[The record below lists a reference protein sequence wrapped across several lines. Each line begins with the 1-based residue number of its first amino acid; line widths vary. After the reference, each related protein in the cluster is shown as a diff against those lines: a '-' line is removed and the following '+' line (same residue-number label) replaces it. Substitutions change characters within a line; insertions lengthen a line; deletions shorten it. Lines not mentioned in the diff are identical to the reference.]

1 MLTELNIKRF
11 VIATLLTV
19 ACVSPSGQLVAS
31 EVVGSRHSN
40 QSVWVSPGF
49 YSIHFERSA
58 GLRDANPGFGLQLE
72 INPEWGLTGGRFAN
86 SNDRYSNYIGGIY
99 TPWSWGR
106 LRIGGVIAAFDGYPN
121 MRNGGWFASVIPTIG
136 LYGDR
141 LALNVGLIPKLKD
154 RVQGAISFQIM
165 LRVY

>member
-1 MLTELNIKRF
+1 MTELNIKKC
-11 VIATLLTV
+11 VVALLV
-19 ACVSPSGQLVAS
+19 PICMLHSGPLEAS
-31 EVVGSRHSN
+31 ETVSNRHSS

-49 YSIHFERSA
+49 YSVHFDRNA
-58 GLRDANPGFGLQLE
+58 RLRDANPGFGLQWQS
-72 INPEWGLTGGRFAN
+72 NPEWSLTGGRFAN

-106 LRIGGVIAAFDGYPN
+106 VRIGGVIAAFDGYPN
-121 MRNGGWFASVIPTIG
+121 MRNGGWFASLIPTIG

-141 LALNVGLIPKLKD
+141 LALNVGIIPELKD

>member
-1 MLTELNIKRF
+1 LTELNIKKCGVALLV
-11 VIATLLTV
+11 VICMLH
-19 ACVSPSGQLVAS
+19 SGPLEAS
-31 EVVGSRHSN
+31 EPVGSIHSS
-40 QSVWVSPGF
+40 QSIWISPGF
-49 YSIHFERSA
+49 YSVHFDRNA
-58 GLRDANPGFGLQLE
+58 GLRDANPGFGLQGR
-72 INPEWGLTGGRFAN
+72 INPEWSLTGGRFAN

-106 LRIGGVIAAFDGYPN
+106 VRIGGVIAAFDGYPN

-141 LALNVGLIPKLKD
+141 LALNVGIIPELKD